1 MDLSTDQYLG
11 IQTNLL
17 LEQLELLGGCE
28 LGRRLVGSRT
38 LTSVEDFRNSVPLTT
53 YDDYAYALLERREDL
68 LPAKPVLW
76 QRTSGASDQYPC
88 KWAPIT
94 QRMYEEM
101 GTVVVSILIL
111 ATARF
116 KGDISFGE
124 GENMLYALAPP
135 PYATGCWGRRAAE
148 ELPIRFLPPLDDA
161 ENMTFEER
169 LAQALRMGLDSGIEL
184 AFGLPSVLVAIGE
197 QIGENRLGAS
207 ELFGLARK
215 PRAAL
220 RAALAMIK
228 ARLARRPLL
237 PRDLWRL
244 RGVATAGTDASLYRQ
259 RIQRLWGRTPLDVYG
274 STEGLVM
281 ALQAW
286 DYQDMTFVPYFNFL
300 EFLPEGEGAERV
312 NGHGAKTLLLHE
324 LEVGK
329 NYEVVITNFHGGP
342 FVRYRIGDM
351 VTVTSL
357 ENERLGIRLPQVRFY
372 SRCDGILDLGGF
384 ARLTEKTIGEAVNRT
399 GIPYAEWTARKEVH
413 GSSLLHLYIELK
425 ENGLEPDQVRSA
437 IHHELKQLDQP
448 YAEMETLLRVRPLEL
463 TVLPTGTFAKYIAAQ
478 RENGADLAHIK
489 PPHVNPSDEVLRALL
504 EGLPAEAREDPA
516 LASVG

>member
-184 AFGLPSVLVAIGE
+184 VFGLPSVLVAIGE

-281 ALQAW
+281 ALQAG
-286 DYQDMTFVPYFNFL
+286 T
-300 EFLPEGEGAERV
+300 
-312 NGHGAKTLLLHE
+312 T
-324 LEVGK
+324 
-329 NYEVVITNFHGGP
+329 
-342 FVRYRIGDM
+342 RI
-351 VTVTSL
+351 
-357 ENERLGIRLPQVRFY
+357 
-372 SRCDGILDLGGF
+372 
-384 ARLTEKTIGEAVNRT
+384 
-399 GIPYAEWTARKEVH
+399 
-413 GSSLLHLYIELK
+413 
-425 ENGLEPDQVRSA
+425 
-437 IHHELKQLDQP
+437 
-448 YAEMETLLRVRPLEL
+448 
-463 TVLPTGTFAKYIAAQ
+463 
-478 RENGADLAHIK
+478 
-489 PPHVNPSDEVLRALL
+489 
-504 EGLPAEAREDPA
+504 
-516 LASVG
+516 